1 MSQVQ
6 ITAED
11 VASWETLDDIATSL
25 QKRGLKPRRN
35 LDRENGFKDEL
46 LIEVEENKYIA
57 LIDAAPGDDPSD
69 YNKFQSSAV
78 PTTFVST
85 QDFQTFSIIRRKRI
99 IGGDKHGR
107 LDRQRFSFDKE
118 QITSGERH
126 SVLDKL
132 NDIHYGDSSSLDNLF
147 DTRQVVDEF
156 YEEFERIRTDL
167 IAEVKGIPDDD
178 GEARERYVQVTLN
191 RLIFLHFIQEKGL
204 LGAGEDDYLLIKH
217 NEFAADGDVQTD
229 FYEPL
234 FFKALAEEGFQSR
247 KFDRVPYLNG
257 GLFSETPI
265 EQEFENAR
273 LGSNP
278 DESDDLYREI
288 LEFLDGWNW
297 HVDER
302 LDVVEPKNLSPAV
315 LGQIFEQSVNQ
326 KEMGAYYTPEEI
338 TSFMARESIHPR
350 ILDAVNEAIGADYEK
365 IDAIFGLDEAAAQ
378 GERDGKSEGA
388 VASDGGAITQ
398 QASVDAVSAEHVETL
413 YFDVL
418 KDLHVLDPAVG
429 SGAFL
434 LAAEDVLLD
443 IYLHAIEFF
452 EQLYEEEPFTVSE
465 RIKDE
470 LAAVSEVNTKKLY
483 AKRAIILNNLYG
495 VDIDDGA
502 VEICKLRLWL
512 SMVADIEDDPAAV
525 DPLPNIDFNVRQ
537 GNTLVGFTELVEVST
552 DGDARLTNY
561 GAGIGESVQQ
571 KYDDVIE
578 ATEKHR
584 LAQTKAETERWR
596 EEAERRRRQH
606 ATSLDEKIVEKFHEA
621 GINSVT
627 IDNVGGH
634 SPFHWVIE
642 FPTVYRDGGFDVVIG
657 NPPYIRPHNIPEDL
671 KRYLWHHFDAA
682 EKKADIF
689 VCFMERAQ
697 SLTKAGGYTAYITSD
712 SWLHLDSFEAIR
724 NDLVDISRF
733 DYIIDL
739 PDGVFP
745 DATVE
750 TCIYI
755 ASPTESGPTQNDI
768 NIIRASD
775 LEQTHRIST
784 LEPYVVP
791 QDRFRNT
798 YKNIFDL
805 SLTPNT
811 LAIKKRIESEGVKLG
826 SITKLDFGLKTGDD
840 DKFIRT
846 TKETP
851 EDKQLL
857 RGADIDRYTHDW
869 AGEYVWY
876 VPDKMKAHKDTAR
889 PGSSD
894 RFETEKLL
902 IRDTLERLAGTY
914 DPNEYYVKDVLIV
927 RSDSDYDVRFL
938 TAVVNSKLMRW
949 YYETSFPTLHVQR
962 DELAHLPIQPIE
974 TNGDG
979 HANLTDNISEIPHI
993 DGIEDTTA
1001 EILEYVTTGGES
1013 VAHTALAELA
1023 EVMVTLHQQRL
1034 STAPQLDDYLELTGD
1049 GLPSNVSG
1057 PMLGA
1062 VATPCS
1068 DVDETPLTQ
1077 TGDDLAGLRIEQ
1089 ARIEGRENEMVLEV
1103 DISYK
1108 PGRGDPRPTDRY
1120 GRLSEDEFETYDAL
1134 VFSGVPTEQQRIF
1147 EDYIPTVI
1155 EKSDG
1160 FAGFRAEATKTNTLI
1175 DRLNDMV
1182 LPDIDELNGSPQ
1194 EYTAKKAEAQEITER
1209 ITAVDRLIDQ
1219 IVFDIYNLTPDD
1231 IDTINENY

>member
-1 MSQVQ
+1 MSKTK
-6 ITAED
+6 ISAGD
-11 VASWETLDDIATSL
+11 IANWETLDDIAASL
-25 QKRGLKPRRN
+25 EKRGLEPRPN

-46 LIEVEENKYIA
+46 LIEIEENEYIA
-57 LIDAAPGDDPSD
+57 LIDAVPGDEPSD
-69 YNKFQSSAV
+69 YNKFQSSKV

-85 QDFQTFSIIRRKRI
+85 RDFHTFSIIRRKRI

-107 LDRQRFSFDKE
+107 LNRQKFSFDKE
-118 QITSGERH
+118 QITSGDRYT
-126 SVLDKL
+126 VLDKL
-132 NDIHYGDSSSLDNLF
+132 NDIEYGNDSSLDSLF

-156 YEEFERIRTDL
+156 YEGFESIRTDL
-167 IAEVKGIPDDD
+167 VAEVNGIPGDRGD
-178 GEARERYVQVTLN
+178 AKQRYVQVMLN

-204 LGAGEDDYLLIKH
+204 LGAGEDDYLLTRH
-217 NEFAADGDVQTD
+217 DEFAADGDVQTD

-247 KFDRVPYLNG
+247 EFDRVPYLNG
-257 GLFSETPI
+257 GLFSETKV
-265 EQEFENAR
+265 EQNFGDAR
-273 LGSNP
+273 LGADP

-288 LEFLDGWNW
+288 LEFLDSWNW

-315 LGQIFEQSVNQ
+315 LGHIFEQSVNQ

-338 TSFMARESIHPR
+338 TSFMSRESIHPR
-350 ILDAVNEAIGADYEK
+350 ILDAVNEATGGDYRE
-365 IDAIFGLDEAAAQ
+365 IDAIFGLDETATQ
-378 GERDGKSEGA
+378 GEYDSESVST
-388 VASDGGAITQ
+388 VAPDGGAITQ
-398 QASVDAVSAEHVETL
+398 QAGVDAVSAEDVEAL

-418 KDLHVLDPAVG
+418 KELHVLDPAVG

-452 EQLYEEEPFTVSE
+452 EQLYEEEPFAVSD

-470 LAAVSEVNTKKLY
+470 LAAVSETNSKKLY

-537 GNTLVGFTELVEVST
+537 GNTLVGFTELVEVNT
-552 DGDARLTNY
+552 DGDARLINY

-596 EEAERRRRQH
+596 DEAERRRRQH
-606 ATSLDEKIVEKFHEA
+606 ATSLNEKIVEKFHEA
-621 GINSVT
+621 GIDSVS
-627 IDNVGGH
+627 IDNVDVH

-657 NPPYIRPHNIPEDL
+657 NPPYIRPHNIPEDI
-671 KRYLWHHFDAA
+671 KRYLWQHFDAA

-689 VCFMERAQ
+689 VCFMQRAQ
-697 SLTKAGGYTAYITSD
+697 SLAKSGGYTTYITSD
-712 SWLHLDSFEAIR
+712 SWLHLDSFESIR
-724 NDLVDISRF
+724 SDLIDTSRF

-739 PDGVFP
+739 PNGVFP

-755 ASPTESGPTQNDI
+755 ATTTESPRAQNDI

-784 LEPYVVP
+784 LEPYAVP
-791 QDRFRNT
+791 QERFRNT

-805 SLTPNT
+805 SLTPDT
-811 LAIKKRIESEGVKLG
+811 LAIKERIEGEGVKLG

-846 TKETP
+846 SKETV

-857 RGADIDRYTHDW
+857 RGADIDRYTCDW
-869 AGEYVWY
+869 DGEYVWY
-876 VPDKMKAHKDTAR
+876 VPNKMKAHKDTAR
-889 PGSSD
+889 PGSPD

-914 DPNEYYVKDVLIV
+914 DSNGYYVKDVLIV

-938 TAVVNSKLMRW
+938 TAIVNSKLMRW

-962 DELAHLPIQPIE
+962 KELAHLPIQPIE
-974 TNGDG
+974 TDGGD
-979 HANLTDNISEIPHI
+979 HVDLTNDISGIPHT
-993 DGIEDTTA
+993 DSIEATTA
-1001 EILEYVTTGGES
+1001 EILERVTTSGED

-1023 EVMVTLHQQRL
+1023 EVMVALHQQRL
-1034 STAPQLDDYLELTGD
+1034 STTPQLDDYLELTGD
-1049 GLPSNVSG
+1049 GLPNNVA
-1057 PMLGA
+1057 GA
-1062 VATPCS
+1062 MFGTVATPCS
-1068 DVDETPLTQ
+1068 GVDETPLTQ
-1077 TGDDLAGLRIEQ
+1077 TSDDLTGLRIEQ
-1089 ARIEGRENEMVLEV
+1089 ARINRRENKMVLEV

-1108 PGRGDPRPTDRY
+1108 PGRGDPRPTDPY
-1120 GRLSEDEFETYDAL
+1120 DRLAENEFETYDAL
-1134 VFSGVPTEQQRIF
+1134 VLSGVPTAQKHIF
-1147 EDYIPTVI
+1147 EDYIPTVV
-1155 EKSDG
+1155 EKGDG
-1160 FAGFRAEATKTNTLI
+1160 FAGFRPEATKTNTLI
-1175 DRLNDMV
+1175 DRLSDMV
-1182 LPDIDELNGSPQ
+1182 LPDTDELNSKQ
-1194 EYTAKKAEAQEITER
+1194 YATKKGEAEEITER

-1219 IVFDIYNLTPDD
+1219 IVFNIYNLTPDD
-1231 IDTINENY
+1231 IDIINENY